1 MEPGARTRRPT
12 PMRSFALAVAALI
25 LPLSLAACGSS
36 DDGDDVATDP
46 APTTATSTPSP
57 TAEPTVGTYPEFAP
71 TDYTFELTVSCF
83 CAGGGT
89 PIKVTV
95 AEAEVVG
102 AIYTTDSTGRGGA
115 QAGDTA
121 DQSYWLTIND
131 IIEKANDTEADRV
144 DVDWPAGQDYPNS
157 VFVDSKKSM
166 ADEEVSYTIASVV
179 VS

>member
-12 PMRSFALAVAALI
+12 PMRSLALSFAALI
-25 LPLSLAACGSS
+25 VPLSLAGCGSS

-57 TAEPTVGTYPEFAP
+57 TAEPTVGTYPEFGP

-95 AEAEVVG
+95 AEAVVVG
-102 AIYTTDSTGRGGA
+102 ATYTADDTGRGGTM
-115 QAGDTA
+115 AGDAA
-121 DQSYWLTIND
+121 DESYWLTIND
-131 IIEKANDTEADRV
+131 VIGKANDTKADRV
-144 DVDWPAGQDYPNS
+144 NVDWPAGQDYPTS
-157 VFVDSKKSM
+157 VYVDSDKTM
-166 ADEEVSYTIASVV
+166 ADEEVSYTIANVV

>member
-12 PMRSFALAVAALI
+12 PMRSLALSFAALI
-25 LPLSLAACGSS
+25 VPLSLAACGSS

-102 AIYTTDSTGRGGA
+102 ATYTTDSTGRGGA

-121 DQSYWLTIND
+121 DKSYWVTIND
-131 IIEKANDTEADRV
+131 IIDKANDTKADRV
-144 DVDWPAGQDYPNS
+144 DVDWPAGQDYPTS
-157 VFVDSKKSM
+157 VYVDSEKTM
-166 ADEEVSYTIASVV
+166 ADEEVSYTIADVV

>member
-12 PMRSFALAVAALI
+12 PMRALALSFAALI
-25 LPLSLAACGSS
+25 VPLSLAACGSS

-95 AEAEVVG
+95 AEADVVG

-121 DQSYWLTIND
+121 DNSYWLTIND
-131 IIEKANDTEADRV
+131 IIDKANDTKADRV
-144 DVDWPAGQDYPNS
+144 DVDWPAGQDYPTS
-157 VFVDSKKSM
+157 VYVDSEKTM
-166 ADEEVSYTIASVV
+166 ADEEVSYTIGNVV